1 MLIWSSP
8 RGTSLQAH
16 SGILRA
22 GDFDTASDALAILDQ
37 AREEREHLAAQA
49 RQDAAVLLARARAE
63 AEQLRADAA
72 AEAVDLVAQTTAQ
85 ASEEFVRRWHAQL
98 ADLQASSEAAMA
110 RMEQRLAAIVTTA
123 VQRMVMAEPRE
134 AVMRRAVLTLRDTMS
149 EARAARLH
157 VHPDDVPAAR
167 AALSVVEGDPD
178 APRVQIEAD
187 PDIAPGSSIF
197 ETDMGRLDT
206 SLAVQLQGL
215 RSALEGAVRIALY
228 ERVGV
233 PGERTGGGGNAGHAP
248 APGGLAN

>member
-8 RGTSLQAH
+8 RGTSLQVP

-22 GDFDTASDALAILDQ
+22 GDFATASDALTILEQ
-37 AREEREHLAAQA
+37 AQDERDHLAAQA

-85 ASEEFVRRWHAQL
+85 ATEEFVRRWHAQL

-110 RMEQRLAAIVTTA
+110 RMERRLAAIVTTA

-157 VHPDDVPAAR
+157 VHPDDVDAAR
-167 AALSVVEGDPD
+167 AALSVIDGDPD

-187 PDIAPGSSIF
+187 PSIAPGSSVF

-206 SLAVQLQGL
+206 SLGVQLDGL

-228 ERVGV
+228 ERVG
-233 PGERTGGGGNAGHAP
+233 AAP
-248 APGGLAN
+248 AAGASAEDGGPGTPARSAAH

>member
-167 AALSVVEGDPD
+167 AALS
-178 APRVQIEAD
+178 
-187 PDIAPGSSIF
+187 
-197 ETDMGRLDT
+197 
-206 SLAVQLQGL
+206 
-215 RSALEGAVRIALY
+215 
-228 ERVGV
+228 
-233 PGERTGGGGNAGHAP
+233 
-248 APGGLAN
+248 